1 MLIGVPYDHEAGQ
14 HIRLERRA
22 AVEAGPSGTSSR
34 TPPPPTTTT
43 TEERDFAEQVP
54 MLQEARGEE
63 AVLSEP
69 PPAYFSA
76 ENGPAP
82 PRYTS
87 SIRNLV

>member
-1 MLIGVPYDHEAGQ
+1 MLIGVPYDHEAGHEGE

-22 AVEAGPSGTSSR
+22 AVEAGPSGSQT
-34 TPPPPTTTT
+34 PPTTT
-43 TEERDFAEQVP
+43 EIRDFAEQVP
-54 MLQEARGEE
+54 MLHGPGGED

-87 SIRNLV
+87 IRNLV

>member
-22 AVEAGPSGTSSR
+22 AVEAGLSGTSSR
-34 TPPPPTTTT
+34 TPPTTTT

-54 MLQEARGEE
+54 MLQEATGEE

-87 SIRNLV
+87 IRNLV

>member
-22 AVEAGPSGTSSR
+22 AVEAGPSGSQ
-34 TPPPPTTTT
+34 TTT
-43 TEERDFAEQVP
+43 TEIRDLAEQVP
-54 MLQEARGEE
+54 MLHEPGGED